1 MKTIPSMPSDYLK
14 RKRKSSQ
21 DFLKSNLHSL
31 ITWNICKKN
40 MIKILKQKRKR
51 VINEAH
57 HITCE
62 FWCGVRFGAH
72 NLTLQSI
79 LYDQEYSFPSRCS
92 KFSYQPGQGRK
103 ITMKFIY
110 LFSMILNITCR
121 FTIYLIFPC
130 GMPMWLRN

>member
-62 FWCGVRFGAH
+62 
-72 NLTLQSI
+72 
-79 LYDQEYSFPSRCS
+79 
-92 KFSYQPGQGRK
+92 
-103 ITMKFIY
+103 IY
-110 LFSMILNITCR
+110 FDVV
-121 FTIYLIFPC
+121 
-130 GMPMWLRN
+130 